1 MCKEVPSQYKQIID
15 ELVIRIGDS
24 CQKIFPYVSE
34 LGNSIELFDNGLKIT
49 IEKDNNV
56 NES

>member
-49 IEKDNNV
+49 IE
-56 NES
+56 